1 MHIRF
6 KNKNALIFGGSK
18 GIGLG
23 VVKELSENGANVF
36 YASRNPNKLVK
47 KNIHYLKIDV
57 QNKKEIEML
66 FKKIFTKKKLD
77 ILVNATGINFAKKNE
92 KISMQE
98 WENVIDVNL
107 SSYFLTCKLALQV
120 MKKQK
125 RGKIVNISSIAGRHR
140 SVVSGAHYVASKS
153 GIIGLTK
160 QLAYESAKFNIN
172 VNAVCPSQTKTE
184 MLKKTMKKKQ
194 ISDLVKNIPLG
205 RIATVEEQVGP
216 IIFLCSELSNYIT
229 GTCIDVN
236 GGQYS

>member
-1 MHIRF
+1 MHLKF
-6 KNKNALIFGGSK
+6 KNKNALVFGGSK

-23 VVKELSENGANVF
+23 VVKALSDSGAKVF
-36 YASRNPNKLVK
+36 YASRTPSKFRK
-47 KNIHYLKIDV
+47 KNIHFLKIDV
-57 QNKKEIEML
+57 QDKKEIESL
-66 FKKIFTKKKLD
+66 FENRFIKKKLD
-77 ILVNATGINFAKKNE
+77 ILINATGINFAKKNE

-98 WENVIDVNL
+98 WENVIDINL
-107 SSYFLTCKLALQV
+107 SSYFLTCKLALKV
-120 MKKQK
+120 MKKHN

-140 SVVSGAHYVASKS
+140 SVISGAHYVASKA

-172 VNAVCPSQTKTE
+172 VNAVCPSQTETE
-184 MLKKTMKKKQ
+184 MLKKTMKKNQ
-194 ISDLVKNIPLG
+194 IADLVKNIPIG
-205 RIATVEEQVGP
+205 RIASVEEQVGP